1 MNLSSSFVEGLIT
14 IIVTAILIP
23 FIFRVIDDRK
33 AEQQRKI
40 DDLKQRKNKE
50 FEAELSRQSKVIEA
64 QVQFIEKLADLLWE
78 YQLTA
83 IDVSYYYLNLGL
95 SEQYQQMSQNYL
107 DTAGPLLGKIRAEI
121 SKSLRLASHDAY
133 QALLDLY
140 YKKLSNLDV
149 NLTLLI
155 GDPEQK
161 KEQQMPISWH
171 SVNNYAVYELSKEV
185 DDIINRLGSEF
196 GLKGNASEIPS
207 TLLPKPIP
215 SSTL

>member
-107 DTAGPLLGKIRAEI
+107 DTAGPLLILVPPNKGMHFIATVAQI
-121 SKSLRLASHDAY
+121 PMFLLAN
-133 QALLDLY
+133 QAG
-140 YKKLSNLDV
+140 
-149 NLTLLI
+149 I
-155 GDPEQK
+155 
-161 KEQQMPISWH
+161 
-171 SVNNYAVYELSKEV
+171 
-185 DDIINRLGSEF
+185 
-196 GLKGNASEIPS
+196 KGEIPG
-207 TLLPKPIP
+207 TVEGFPGGALVARIRMFRTKRL
-215 SSTL
+215 